1 MTEGVRTSK
10 EKVLNGCT
18 FGETSNSLIGILNC
32 LHVVQSTEVDCH
44 FADEQNNCYVT
55 RPYYVYSYHS
65 ARLKVVILQE
75 NSCSQNVNHSVD
87 FITDKG

>member
-1 MTEGVRTSK
+1 MTEGVRTSE
-10 EKVLNGCT
+10 EKVLNRCT

-32 LHVVQSTEVDCH
+32 LHVVQSTEVVT
-44 FADEQNNCYVT
+44 FADEQNNCCVT